1 MNSFLFNLCA
11 PRVIIELVKYF
22 LWVYPVEHFNFV
34 PFFPSPCLSLAE
46 TGKLETEVRTQLER
60 AGEAKKKCLLWLNRT
75 TKNFS
80 SFRAEFKVCR
90 CREARERVLAFV
102 LVRGVCSMFAEGE
115 IQGSDYGKR
124 FPSKYNCGG
133 PRSIEAHLCWFYGG
147 GELVVLESLAQA
159 EMETAFY
166 STS

>member
-60 AGEAKKKCLLWLNRT
+60 AGEAKKNACFGLTEPQKIFPLSVLSL
-75 TKNFS
+75 
-80 SFRAEFKVCR
+80 R
-90 CREARERVLAFV
+90 CVGAGRPGR
-102 LVRGVCSMFAEGE
+102 
-115 IQGSDYGKR
+115 
-124 FPSKYNCGG
+124 
-133 PRSIEAHLCWFYGG
+133 
-147 GELVVLESLAQA
+147 ESLRLFWSVGSAVCLQKVRFKDQI
-159 EMETAFY
+159 MENVSLQNITVEGLEA
-166 STS
+166 